1 MNPVQY
7 LKDYYSNSP
16 NDSIVDQLKN
26 FGLEAGGGKAA
37 LNGIITGISAPIK
50 TVADAYT
57 IGSNKAI
64 GALTGKDM
72 TSKINKQLN
81 DSNNFFSNDSLQES
95 VNENPIINS
104 LANYGTTL
112 AGGAALTK
120 APLKVLDNYTSQ
132 SVIDSYRQQNK
143 PLSINSVGTSIVNGL
158 GNVVKQPIKAVNY
171 GINSLVGNLTNT
183 NRAANIKNDA
193 RSIDNFFHYGD

>member
-1 MNPVQY
+1 MNPMQY

-26 FGLEAGGGKAA
+26 FGSEAGGGKAA
-37 LNGIITGISAPIK
+37 LNGIITGISTPIK
-50 TVADAYT
+50 NVADAYT

-132 SVIDSYRQQNK
+132 SVIDSYRQQNR
-143 PLSINSVGTSIVNGL
+143 PLSMNSVGTSIVNGL
-158 GNVVKQPIKAVNY
+158 GNVAKQPIKAVNY

-183 NRAANIKNDA
+183 NRTANIKNDA

>member
-1 MNPVQY
+1 MNPMQY

-16 NDSIVDQLKN
+16 NDSIMDQLKN
-26 FGLEAGGGKAA
+26 FGSEAGGGKAA
-37 LNGIITGISAPIK
+37 LNGIITGISTPIK

-72 TSKINKQLN
+72 SSKINKQLN

-95 VNENPIINS
+95 VDENPIINS

-132 SVIDSYRQQNK
+132 SVIDSYRQQNR
-143 PLSINSVGTSIVNGL
+143 PLSMNTVGSSIVNGL
-158 GNVVKQPIKAVNY
+158 GNVAKQPIKAVNY